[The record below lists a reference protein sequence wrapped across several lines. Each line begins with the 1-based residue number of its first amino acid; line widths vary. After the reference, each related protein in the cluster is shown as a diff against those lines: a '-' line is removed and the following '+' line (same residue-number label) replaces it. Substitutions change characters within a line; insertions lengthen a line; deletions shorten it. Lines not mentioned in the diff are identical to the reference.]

1 MNAKEGEM
9 FPAFSLRD
17 DAGNT
22 VTLDS
27 LKGKTTIVYF
37 YPKDDTPG
45 CTTEACNFRDDI
57 GAFRGK
63 GILVYGIS
71 VDGIDS
77 HKKFKERY
85 HLNFPLLSDETK
97 TLVEKLGIKSPSGNA
112 QRTTFVLDKN
122 GKIIKIYQNVSPDKH
137 SKELMAFINGLKNN

>member
-9 FPAFSLRD
+9 FPAFSLSD

-57 GAFRGK
+57 EAFRGK
-63 GILVYGIS
+63 GIPVYGIS
-71 VDGIDS
+71 VDSIDS
-77 HKKFKERY
+77 HKKFKEKY

-97 TLVEKLGIKSPSGNA
+97 TLVEKLGIKSLIGNA

-122 GKIIKIYQNVSPDKH
+122 GNIIKIYQNVSPNKH
-137 SKELMAFINGLKNN
+137 SKELMDFIDGL